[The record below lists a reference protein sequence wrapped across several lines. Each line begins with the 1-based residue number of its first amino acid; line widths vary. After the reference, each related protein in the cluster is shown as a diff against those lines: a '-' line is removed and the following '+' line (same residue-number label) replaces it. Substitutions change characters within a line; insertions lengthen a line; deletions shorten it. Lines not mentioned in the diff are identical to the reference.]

1 MLKKKAISNQNIFIF
16 FSLYISLLIGFYF
29 GENLNFGSKNDWFG
43 ANINPIKD
51 FSSDFTNTFL
61 NYEMYNHRHS
71 PVYLIFLSL
80 FHKIGLSFELIR
92 FAHLNLSLILIYA
105 FFKCLKLK
113 FKKIDPNIL
122 FLISISIML
131 SPTFR
136 SLAIWPD
143 TRIIGLILFTLSIL
157 EFLKFEESKK
167 NIHFY
172 KNLLLIISS
181 SYISPNFSI
190 FIIFFYYIFFYK
202 LNFNLRNFSYGILI
216 CFFLAL
222 PMFYYLFILDV
233 NFLLAKTPGVDES
246 ISKSLSLNLSNKIL
260 IISSI
265 IFFHILPFIININFL
280 NKLKIFLRKNFFL
293 ILIFLFIN
301 TVFFNYSLNFTG
313 GGIFFQLSNYLLGNN
328 LIFYIFCF
336 ISLSVLT
343 YFISCSFTNLI
354 IISILIVS
362 NIQNTI
368 YHKYFDPLILI
379 IFFTIFNTS
388 LVEEFFKKKN
398 NLIYLY
404 IFYLGYILLR
414 YAKNTFFLI

>member
-1 MLKKKAISNQNIFIF
+1 MISKKNLYF
-16 FSLYISLLIGFYF
+16 FFLLYLSLVFGYYQ

-43 ANINPIKD
+43 SDIEPIKD
-51 FSSDFTNTFL
+51 FSVNFFDTLLT
-61 NYEMYNHRHS
+61 YDQYNHRHS

-80 FHKIGLSFELIR
+80 LYKINFSLDLIR
-92 FAHLNLSLILIYA
+92 FIHLNISIILIII
-105 FFKCLKLK
+105 FFKCLELK
-113 FKKIDPNIL
+113 FKNINRNIL
-122 FLISISIML
+122 FLISISIFL

-136 SLAIWPD
+136 SLSIWPD
-143 TRIIGLILFTLSIL
+143 TRIIGLILFTFSVYEYLK
-157 EFLKFEESKK
+157 FLKYNRKIFY
-167 NIHFY
+167 Y
-172 KNLLLIISS
+172 KNLLFLIFS

-190 FIIFFYYIFFYK
+190 FIIFFFFIYIQNIDYK
-202 LNFNLRNFSYGILI
+202 NLIYGIILCI
-216 CFFLAL
+216 FCSIPF
-222 PMFYYLFILDV
+222 FYYLFILDV
-233 NFLLAKTPGVDES
+233 NFLIAKTPGVDKS
-246 ISKSLSLNLSNKIL
+246 ISMSLSLNLSNKIL

-265 IFFHILPFIININFL
+265 IFFHTLPFIININFF
-280 NKLKIFLRKNFFL
+280 NKLKIFLKKNFFP

-301 TVFFNYSLNFTG
+301 TVFFNYSINFTG
-313 GGIFFQLSNYLLGNN
+313 GGIFFQLSNFLSGNN

-336 ISLSVLT
+336 ISLSVLA

-388 LVEEFFKKKN
+388 LIEEFFKKKN

>member
-43 ANINPIKD
+43 SSIDPIKD
-51 FSSDFTNTFL
+51 FSKDFINTLL
-61 NYEMYNHRHS
+61 NYEIYNHRHS

-80 FHKIGLSFELIR
+80 LHKIGLSFDLIR
-92 FAHLNLSLILIYA
+92 FVHLNLSLILI
-105 FFKCLKLK
+105 FVLFNCLKFK
-113 FKKIDPNIL
+113 FKKINPNIL

-143 TRIIGLILFTLSIL
+143 TRIIGLILFALSIF

-167 NIHFY
+167 SIHFY
-172 KNLLLIISS
+172 KNILLLICS

-190 FIIFFYYIFFYK
+190 FIVFFYYVYFCK
-202 LNFNLRNFSYGILI
+202 MNFNLRNMLYGILI
-216 CFFLAL
+216 CIFLSLPVFF
-222 PMFYYLFILDV
+222 YLFILDV
-233 NFLLAKTPGVDES
+233 NFLLAKTPGVDELT
-246 ISKSLSLNLSNKIL
+246 SKSLSLNLSNKIL

-265 IFFHILPFIININFL
+265 IFFHMLPFIININFL
-280 NKLKIFLRKNFFL
+280 NKLKIYIKKNFFF
-293 ILIFLFIN
+293 ILIFLLIN
-301 TVFFNYSLNFTG
+301 SIFFNYSLNFTG

-343 YFISCSFTNLI
+343 YFISCSFANLI

-368 YHKYFDPLILI
+368 YHKYFDPLILV

-414 YAKNTFFLI
+414 YAKNTFF